1 MSMLDIVASFSCRVL
16 GIIGYGPFFVLQKT
30 IAESKRDTPNNTDES
45 SSLLGP
51 GRNGGKNAEQQ
62 TKIVKGAL
70 YAVQVFYSFF
80 IM

>member
-1 MSMLDIVASFSCRVL
+1 MSS
-16 GIIGYGPFFVLQKT
+16 GIEPKLNPARKEP
-30 IAESKRDTPNNTDES
+30 ADES

-51 GRNGGKNAEQQ
+51 GRDAGRQTEQKM
-62 TKIVKGAL
+62 KIVKAAL